1 MNKFLLPLLVG
12 IALVASSL
20 VFYLIGKGNGYQ
32 KGYSDALSSFK
43 SDTVVVRDT
52 IVYDHPVPVAV
63 KPAGMEMYPAG
74 TLAQMQHL
82 LDSLSAFKPDTTF
95 VEIPVPIETKRYG
108 GRPGDEYEAQVSGWH
123 PSLDWIK
130 VNQQTAYI
138 TNTIEKPTPYK
149 WTLSAFGDVGY
160 PLGVRAGLTFD
171 KQAIGPLRWYIQ
183 GGYEYNPTYKGVFVQ
198 GGVRLDIL
206 KK

>member
-1 MNKFLLPLLVG
+1 MNKHLLPLLVFF
-12 IALVASSL
+12 ALVASSL

-32 KGYSDALSSFK
+32 SGYSDALSSFK

-52 IVYDHPVPVAV
+52 IVYDHPVEVEKWKEKTVYIAIEDTQIV
-63 KPAGMEMYPAG
+63 H
-74 TLAQMQHL
+74 TT
-82 LDSLSAFKPDTTF
+82 DSVYVVLEREKKAYSGKDYKA
-95 VEIPVPIETKRYG
+95 I
-108 GRPGDEYEAQVSGWH
+108 VSGVQ
-123 PSLDWIK
+123 PSLDLIEVFPK
-130 VNQQTAYI
+130 TTII

-149 WTLSAFGDVGY
+149 WSLSAFGDVGY

-183 GGYEYNPTYKGVFVQ
+183 GGYEYNPSYKGVFVQ
-198 GGVRLDIL
+198 GGVKLDIL